1 MLGLKTSLQ
10 RAGRAKRVAINWRSI
25 SIALASMEILF
36 VRRITLQVLTACEW
50 PMSAVQPTFEC
61 PGDGVFERPLLAEL
75 GRPPPSAHDRHRS
88 TRNGSSVHVDLVA
101 VFELLRPLECPLRRP
116 TQDAGKR
123 TLAGCGAFDLGLPP
137 SPAHRRDKGK
147 STKPST
153 LA

>member
-75 GRPPPSAHDRHRS
+75 GRPPPSAHGRRRS
-88 TRNGSSVHVDLVA
+88 TRSGLFASSRAVIQCDEFEIDRWGKGRKLAAVSLALPIGPCRPRPLAYSPRESGIDLV
-101 VFELLRPLECPLRRP
+101 PC
-116 TQDAGKR
+116 
-123 TLAGCGAFDLGLPP
+123 
-137 SPAHRRDKGK
+137 
-147 STKPST
+147 
-153 LA
+153 